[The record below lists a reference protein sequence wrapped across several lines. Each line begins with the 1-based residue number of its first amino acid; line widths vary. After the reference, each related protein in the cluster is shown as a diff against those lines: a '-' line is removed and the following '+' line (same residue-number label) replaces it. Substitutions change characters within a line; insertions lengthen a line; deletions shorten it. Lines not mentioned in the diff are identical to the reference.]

1 NSGLIDALR
10 KAGAIARDGE
20 EGYRRAAEDI
30 DDWQLRSTLLELA
43 RGRGEQA
50 DEIER
55 LLQAYGQSLPKG
67 GTAVGALHR
76 TFLDLKS
83 ATMGNNG
90 RAIFDELVRGES
102 HAESV
107 YDEALRSDLPTN
119 VRQVL
124 QRQHESVRQSR
135 NRMRRMQQDMSY
147 SEGGI
152 VQSIGD

>member
-1 NSGLIDALR
+1 MATILSPRIKELTMEHSTTDNSGLIDALR

-55 LLQAYGQSLPKG
+55 LLQAYGQSLLKG

-76 TFLDLKS
+76 TFL
-83 ATMGNNG
+83 
-90 RAIFDELVRGES
+90 
-102 HAESV
+102 
-107 YDEALRSDLPTN
+107 
-119 VRQVL
+119 
-124 QRQHESVRQSR
+124 
-135 NRMRRMQQDMSY
+135 
-147 SEGGI
+147 
-152 VQSIGD
+152 